1 MGSSFERKHVHVT
14 AAISNIA
21 LIWITDSLMKSLA
34 RLPPRTF
41 LEQPRLCSGAYIII
55 IPKQLRTFYLT
66 PPFAGDEYQLIH
78 HELYHYQPSTIL

>member
-1 MGSSFERKHVHVT
+1 MGSSFERKQVHVA

-55 IPKQLRTFYLT
+55 IPKQLITFYLT
-66 PPFAGDEYQLIH
+66 PSFKVINQLIH
-78 HELYHYQPSTIL
+78 DKLYNHQSPTIF